1 MASPNL
7 SELVSTT
14 LRSRKKELAD
24 NVSKT
29 NALFN
34 RLSKK
39 GKVKKLSG
47 GRTIVAEL
55 DYAENATY
63 QRYSGY
69 DVLNVAPSDV
79 ISAAEYDWKL
89 AAVHVSA
96 SGEELRANNGP
107 EQTINLLEGRMTN
120 AMRTLKNNLSTDIY
134 SDGTASGGKQ
144 IGGLQSL
151 LSDAPTSGTVGGI
164 DRSAYSFWQNQLY
177 DFSVESVTASSS
189 TMKGAMNTLWLRCIR
204 GNDKPD
210 LIVADA
216 VYYDFYESGLQD
228 LQRYA
233 SSDMASAG
241 FSALKYKTADF
252 IYDGDSGVPA
262 SHMYMM
268 NTDFIEL
275 AVHKDAEFE
284 PMAQKEAINQ
294 DAIIVPIIF
303 QGNLCMSN
311 ADVQGVMHA

>member
-14 LRSRKKELAD
+14 LRNRKKELAD

-34 RLSKK
+34 RLSSK

-69 DVLNVAPSDV
+69 DVLNIAPSDV

-96 SGEELRANNGP
+96 SGEELRANSGP
-107 EQTINLLEGRMTN
+107 EQTIDLLEGRMVN
-120 AMRTLKNNLSTDIY
+120 AMRTMKNNLSTDIY

-151 LSDAPTSGTVGGI
+151 VADDPTTGTVGGI
-164 DRSAYSFWQNQLY
+164 DRASYSFWQNQLY
-177 DFSVESVTASSS
+177 DFSVEAVTSSSS
-189 TMKGAMNTLWLRCIR
+189 TIKSAMNKLWLNCIR

-210 LIVADA
+210 LIVGDD
-216 VYYDFYESGLQD
+216 VYYDYYETSLQD
-228 LQRYA
+228 LQRYM
-233 SSDMASAG
+233 SSEMASAG
-241 FSALKYKTADF
+241 FSALKYKTADV

-262 SHMYMM
+262 SHFYFL
-268 NTDFIEL
+268 NTDYLEL
-275 AVHKDAEFE
+275 NVHKDAEFE
-284 PMAQKEAINQ
+284 PMDQKEAINQ

-303 QGNLCMSN
+303 QGNLVMSN
-311 ADVQGVMHA
+311 ADVQGVMHE